1 MKLEEILAQV
11 YPHLPAAQR
20 AEYAPLMEAAFTE
33 FDITTK
39 PRIAAVLSQL
49 GVESNE
55 LKVWEENLNYSAK
68 RLCQVWPKR
77 FPSLDAAAPFA
88 NNPQALANKVYSGRM
103 GNTGPG
109 DGWNFRGRTPVQ
121 LTGRDNYKQVAKFLK
136 LPLEDNPDLAN
147 DKATAFRVV
156 GSYFRDIRPMLNVA
170 DKGDIKAVTFAVNGG
185 YTDLEKRTQY
195 YQTALKVIPDGFK
208 LAASAPQ
215 TAPAPPVVHEE
226 TDEEEAA
233 AASAAEQPPAT
244 HATHDVRPEPQPA
257 TTVTSQAAPVGAPAQ
272 SAAVPAVVVQ
282 PTVVQPPQVVQQ
294 PTVPPGVVEA
304 AQKVQQSNSSKATAW
319 FPMIAGPLAAI
330 WLGIKASLENPFVLA
345 AVVVFVLG
353 GFVVGAWLWN
363 ESKKR
368 QAAAQHKL
376 IEAAAA
382 TDKQTV
388 VINPPPPKAG

>member
-1 MKLEEILAQV
+1 MNLEEILAQV

-39 PRIAAVLSQL
+39 LRIAAVLSQL

-55 LKVWEENLNYSAK
+55 LKTWEENLNYSAK

-77 FPSLDAAAPFA
+77 FPSIEAATPFS
-88 NNPQALANKVYSGRM
+88 NNPRALANKVYAGRM
-103 GNTGPG
+103 GNTGPE

-121 LTGRDNYKQVAKFLK
+121 LTGRDNYRAVGKFLK

-147 DKATAFRVV
+147 DKATAFRAV
-156 GSYFRDIRPMLNVA
+156 GCYFHDIRPMLNVA

-185 YTDLEKRTQY
+185 YTDLEGRTRY
-195 YQTALKVIPDGFK
+195 YQSALKVIPDGFK
-208 LAASAPQ
+208 LTRGAPQ
-215 TAPAPPVVHEE
+215 TAPVPTPAPVPPPDVHEE
-226 TDEEEAA
+226 ADEEEVAA
-233 AASAAEQPPAT
+233 TPTAAP
-244 HATHDVRPEPQPA
+244 ATHDVP
-257 TTVTSQAAPVGAPAQ
+257 PV
-272 SAAVPAVVVQ
+272 
-282 PTVVQPPQVVQQ
+282 PQVVTFEASAQSPPVVVSVTQ
-294 PTVPPGVVEA
+294 PPPAQTTVQPGAVEA
-304 AQKVQQSNSSKATAW
+304 AQKVQQSTSSKVISW
-319 FPMIAGPLAAI
+319 FPMIAGPIAAI
-330 WLGIKASLENPFVLA
+330 WLGIKSALDNPFVLA
-345 AVVVFVLG
+345 AIVLFVVG

-368 QAAAQHKL
+368 QAAQQHKL
-376 IEAAAA
+376 IDAAAA

>member
-77 FPSLDAAAPFA
+77 FPTADAAAPFA
-88 NNPQALANKVYSGRM
+88 NNPSALANKVYSGRM
-103 GNTGPG
+103 GNTGPE
-109 DGWNFRGRTPVQ
+109 DGWNYRGRTPVQ
-121 LTGRDNYKQVAKFLK
+121 LTGRDNYKQVSKFLK

-156 GSYFRDIRPMLNVA
+156 GSYFRDIRPMLSVA

-208 LAASAPQ
+208 L
-215 TAPAPPVVHEE
+215 TAGAPPPVAVPDAAPSNVH
-226 TDEEEAA
+226 TDVDEEEAA
-233 AASAAEQPPAT
+233 ASSAEQPTPS
-244 HATHDVRPEPQPA
+244 THDVQPEPQPA
-257 TTVTSQAAPVGAPAQ
+257 TVVTSQAAVTQPT
-272 SAAVPAVVVQ
+272 VVVQ
-282 PTVVQPPQVVQQ
+282 PPVVVQQ
-294 PTVPPGVVEA
+294 PTVQPGVVEA

-345 AVVVFVLG
+345 AVVVFVVG

-376 IEAAAA
+376 IDAAAA

>member
-55 LKVWEENLNYSAK
+55 LKTWEENLNYSAK

-88 NNPQALANKVYSGRM
+88 NNPRALANKVYSGRM
-103 GNTGPG
+103 GNTGPE
-109 DGWNFRGRTPVQ
+109 DGWNYRGRTPVQ
-121 LTGRDNYKQVAKFLK
+121 LTGRDNYRSVSKFLK

-156 GSYFRDIRPMLNVA
+156 GSYFHDIRPMLNVA
-170 DKGDIKAVTFAVNGG
+170 DKGDIKAITFAVNGG
-185 YTDLEKRTQY
+185 YTDLEKRTEY
-195 YQTALKVIPDGFK
+195 YRTALKVIPDGFK
-208 LAASAPQ
+208 LTLSAPQ
-215 TAPAPPVVHEE
+215 TPTAPPVVHEE

-233 AASAAEQPPAT
+233 ATPAAEQPT
-244 HATHDVRPEPQPA
+244 
-257 TTVTSQAAPVGAPAQ
+257 TTVTAQVVPPTPQVVTVETPAQ
-272 SAAVPAVVVQ
+272 SAPVVVAVTQ
-282 PTVVQPPQVVQQ
+282 PTVTQ
-294 PTVPPGVVEA
+294 PTVQPGAVES
-304 AQKVQQSNSSKATAW
+304 AQKVQQSNASKVTSW
-319 FPMIAGPLAAI
+319 FPMVAGPLAAI
-330 WLGIKASLENPFVLA
+330 WLGVKASLENPFVLA
-345 AVVVFVLG
+345 AIVVFVVG

-388 VINPPPPKAG
+388 VISPPPPNAG

>member
-20 AEYAPLMEAAFTE
+20 TEYAPLMEAAFTE

-39 PRIAAVLSQL
+39 QRIAAVLSQL

-77 FPSLDAAAPFA
+77 FPSLDAATPFA
-88 NNPQALANKVYSGRM
+88 NNPRALANKVYSGRM
-103 GNTGPG
+103 GNTGPE
-109 DGWNFRGRTPVQ
+109 DGWNYRGRTPVQ
-121 LTGRDNYKQVAKFLK
+121 LTGRDNYKSVSKFLN
-136 LPLEDNPDLAN
+136 LSLEDNPDLAN

-185 YTDLEKRTQY
+185 YTDLEKRTEY

-208 LAASAPQ
+208 LTVSAPQ
-215 TAPAPPVVHEE
+215 TAPVPPVVHEE

-233 AASAAEQPPAT
+233 AAT
-244 HATHDVRPEPQPA
+244 HATQDVQPAPQPA
-257 TTVTSQAAPVGAPAQ
+257 MVVTSQAAPVTQ
-272 SAAVPAVVVQ
+272 PAVVVQ
-282 PTVVQPPQVVQQ
+282 PPVVVQQ
-294 PTVPPGVVEA
+294 PTVQPGVVEA
-304 AQKVQQSNSSKATAW
+304 AQKVQQSTASKVTSW

-345 AVVVFVLG
+345 AVVVFVVG

-376 IEAAAA
+376 IDAAAA

-388 VINPPPPKAG
+388 IINPPPPSAG

>member
-1 MKLEEILAQV
+1 MNLEEILAQV

-20 AEYAPLMEAAFTE
+20 AEYAPLMEDAFTE

-39 PRIAAVLSQL
+39 PRVAAVLSQL

-55 LKVWEENLNYSAK
+55 LKTWEENLNYSAK

-88 NNPQALANKVYSGRM
+88 NNPHALANKVYAGRM
-103 GNTGPG
+103 GNTGPE

-121 LTGRDNYKQVAKFLK
+121 LTGRDNYRAVAKFLK

-185 YTDLEKRTQY
+185 YTDLEKRTEY
-195 YQTALKVIPDGFK
+195 YQAALKVIPDGFK
-208 LAASAPQ
+208 LTPAAPPPAP
-215 TAPAPPVVHEE
+215 PPVVHEE
-226 TDEEEAA
+226 VATTTTPAV
-233 AASAAEQPPAT
+233 EQPT
-244 HATHDVRPEPQPA
+244 
-257 TTVTSQAAPVGAPAQ
+257 AAPVARETPPTPPPVTVAQSDAPAQ
-272 SAAVPAVVVQ
+272 STTVAVSVAQPA
-282 PTVVQPPQVVQQ
+282 VVQQ
-294 PTVPPGVVEA
+294 PTVQPGVVEA
-304 AQKVQQSNSSKATAW
+304 AQKVQQSTSSKVTAW
-319 FPMIAGPLAAI
+319 FPMIAGPIAAI
-330 WLGIKASLENPFVLA
+330 WLGIKASLENPFVLV
-345 AVVVFVLG
+345 AVVVFVVG
-353 GFVVGAWLWN
+353 GFVIGAWLWN

-388 VINPPPPKAG
+388 VINPPPPSAG

>member
-77 FPSLDAAAPFA
+77 FPSLDAATPFA
-88 NNPQALANKVYSGRM
+88 NNPRALANKVYSGRM
-103 GNTGPG
+103 GNTGPE
-109 DGWNFRGRTPVQ
+109 DGWNYRGRTPVQ

-185 YTDLEKRTQY
+185 YTDLEKRTEY
-195 YQTALKVIPDGFK
+195 YKTALKVIPDGFK
-208 LAASAPQ
+208 LTSSAPPQ
-215 TAPAPPVVHEE
+215 PAPAAPPPDVHEE

-233 AASAAEQPPAT
+233 VTPAAEEPAAAPAT
-244 HATHDVRPEPQPA
+244 QDVQPA
-257 TTVTSQAAPVGAPAQ
+257 PQVVTIETPAQ
-272 SAAVPAVVVQ
+272 SAPVVVAVTQ
-282 PTVVQPPQVVQQ
+282 PAVVQQ
-294 PTVPPGVVEA
+294 PTVTPAVVEA
-304 AQKVQQSNSSKATAW
+304 AQKVQQSTASKVIAW
-319 FPMIAGPLAAI
+319 FPMIAGPIAAI
-330 WLGIKASLENPFVLA
+330 WLGIKAALDNPFVIA
-345 AVVVFVLG
+345 AIVLFVVG

>member
-103 GNTGPG
+103 GNAGPE
-109 DGWNFRGRTPVQ
+109 DGWNYRGRTPVQ
-121 LTGRDNYKQVAKFLK
+121 ITGRDNYKQVAKFLK
-136 LPLEDNPDLAN
+136 LPLEDNPDLVN

-156 GSYFRDIRPMLNVA
+156 GSYFRDIRPMLSVA
-170 DKGDIKAVTFAVNGG
+170 DKGDIKAITFAVNGG
-185 YTDLEKRTQY
+185 YTDLEGRTRY

-208 LAASAPQ
+208 LTASAPPPV
-215 TAPAPPVVHEE
+215 AVPPVVHEE

-233 AASAAEQPPAT
+233 ASTTT
-244 HATHDVRPEPQPA
+244 HATQDVQPS
-257 TTVTSQAAPVGAPAQ
+257 TVVTSQAALVDASAQ
-272 SAAVPAVVVQ
+272 SASVPAVVVQ
-282 PTVVQPPQVVQQ
+282 PQIVQQ
-294 PTVPPGVVEA
+294 TTVPPGVVEA

-345 AVVVFVLG
+345 AVVVFVVG

-363 ESKKR
+363 ESKRR

-376 IEAAAA
+376 IDAAAA

-388 VINPPPPKAG
+388 VIDPPPPKAG

>member
-11 YPHLPAAQR
+11 YPHLPTAQR

-33 FDITTK
+33 FGITTK
-39 PRIAAVLSQL
+39 LRIAAVLSQL
-49 GVESNE
+49 AVESNE
-55 LKVWEENLNYSAK
+55 LKTWEENLNYSAK

-77 FPSLDAAAPFA
+77 FPSLDAATPFA
-88 NNPQALANKVYSGRM
+88 NNPHALANKVYAGRM
-103 GNTGPG
+103 GNTGPE

-121 LTGRDNYKQVAKFLK
+121 LTGRDNYRAVAKFLN
-136 LPLEDNPDLAN
+136 LPLEDDPDLAN

-156 GSYFRDIRPMLNVA
+156 GSYFRDIRPMMNVA

-185 YTDLEKRTQY
+185 YTDLEKRTEY

-208 LAASAPQ
+208 LTVSAPQ
-215 TAPAPPVVHEE
+215 TAPVPPVVHEE
-226 TDEEEAA
+226 ADEEGAA
-233 AASAAEQPPAT
+233 VTPAAGQTPDAPASAA
-244 HATHDVRPEPQPA
+244 HDAQPA
-257 TTVTSQAAPVGAPAQ
+257 PQVSVVETPAQ
-272 SAAVPAVVVQ
+272 SAPVVVAVTQ
-282 PTVVQPPQVVQQ
+282 PTVVQQ
-294 PTVPPGVVEA
+294 PTVPPGAVEA
-304 AQKVQQSNSSKATAW
+304 AQKVEQSNSSKVTAW
-319 FPMIAGPLAAI
+319 WPMIAGPIAAI
-330 WLGIKASLENPFVLA
+330 WLSVKASLENPFVLA
-345 AVVVFVLG
+345 AIVLFVVG

-388 VINPPPPKAG
+388 RINPPPPRAG

>member
-20 AEYAPLMEAAFTE
+20 AEYAPLMEDAFTE

-55 LKVWEENLNYSAK
+55 LKTWEENLNYSAK
-68 RLCQVWPKR
+68 RLTQVWPKR

-88 NNPQALANKVYSGRM
+88 NNPQALANKVYAGRM
-103 GNTGPG
+103 GNTGPE
-109 DGWNFRGRTPVQ
+109 DGWNYRGRTPVQ
-121 LTGRDNYKQVAKFLK
+121 LTGRDNYRAVAKFLK

-170 DKGDIKAVTFAVNGG
+170 DKGDIKAITFAVNGG
-185 YTDLEKRTQY
+185 YTDLEGRTRY

-208 LAASAPQ
+208 LTPDVHEEADEEADAA
-215 TAPAPPVVHEE
+215 TPPVV
-226 TDEEEAA
+226 
-233 AASAAEQPPAT
+233 EQPT
-244 HATHDVRPEPQPA
+244 
-257 TTVTSQAAPVGAPAQ
+257 AAPVVQEVPPTPPPVVVVQPDAPAQ
-272 SAAVPAVVVQ
+272 STTVAVSVTPPTVAQ
-282 PTVVQPPQVVQQ
+282 PTVQ
-294 PTVPPGVVEA
+294 PGVVEA
-304 AQKVQQSNSSKATAW
+304 AQKVQQSTASKVTAW
-319 FPMIAGPLAAI
+319 FPMIAGPIAAI
-330 WLGIKASLENPFVLA
+330 WLGIKAALDNPFVLA
-345 AVVVFVLG
+345 AIVLFGVG
-353 GFVVGAWLWN
+353 GFVIGAWLWN
-363 ESKKR
+363 ESKRR
-368 QAAAQHKL
+368 QAAQQHKL